1 MSSLRDKRRQE
12 ARDAL
17 YRALERRD
25 QIIDA
30 LVRNTTKIRILK
42 RALKRLNV
50 ADGIKVSAVRASV
63 AEGRILEPL
72 EIEVGI
78 ADLND
83 EIPDLT
89 AWREE
94 GDKP

>member
-1 MSSLRDKRRQE
+1 MSSLRDRRRQE

-83 EIPDLT
+83 EIPDMT
-89 AWREE
+89 GWREE